1 MPSLDGIM
9 AQSLSIQ
16 QKLGL
21 KLTPQQV
28 QLMKIL
34 QIPTANLT
42 EYINQELEENPALEL
57 GESEEEKVADDEI
70 KDEFE
75 ETEEEFELD
84 GSEDEYDNL
93 NLDEY
98 ISEGDDEI
106 PAYKM
111 QDENYP
117 EIDDKKVIPIKNE
130 DSAYETLVNQ
140 LGMLDL
146 DERRYKIAEQIVGS
160 LDDDGY
166 LRRELL
172 SIADDLAFRQ
182 NIETD
187 PAEIE
192 EILKLIQQFEPSG
205 ICARNLQECLIL
217 QLKRTKGEP
226 GEDINLAI
234 QILKKY
240 FDEFSKKHYEKI
252 QRSLNITTEQL
263 KDVISIIVKLNPKP
277 GSNLV
282 GNSKADNYILPDFFV
297 VSMNGNIE
305 VSLNSLNAPELRL
318 SDGYREM
325 LMEYKA
331 GTKKDKRQRE
341 AVTFIK
347 QKIDSAKWFIDL
359 IKQRQHT
366 LLSTMNAIIDYQKA
380 FFLSGDESDLKP
392 MILKTIADK
401 TGYDISTISRVANSK
416 YVQTEY
422 GTFSLKYFF
431 SDKTI
436 NSEGEEVSNKELKA
450 VMIEIVEGEDKKNPL
465 SDDELTEIISQR
477 GYKMARRT
485 VAKYR
490 EMLNIPVARLRKEL

>member
-1 MPSLDGIM
+1 M
-9 AQSLSIQ
+9 ALSQTLQ

-34 QIPTANLT
+34 QIPTANLE
-42 EYINQELEENPALEL
+42 EYVNQELEENPALEL
-57 GESEEEKVADDEI
+57 GETEEEQSSVDEI

-75 ETEEEFELD
+75 SEEEDFDVD
-84 GSEDEYDNL
+84 GSEDEYENI

-98 ISEGDDEI
+98 VLDGDDEI

-130 DSAYETLVNQ
+130 DSFYELLVNQ
-140 LGMLDL
+140 MGMLDL

-166 LRRELL
+166 LRRELI

-182 NIETD
+182 NIETE
-187 PAEIE
+187 PKEIE
-192 EILKLIQQFEPSG
+192 EILKLIQHFEPAG
-205 ICARNLQECLIL
+205 ICARNLQECLLL
-217 QLKRTKGEP
+217 QLKRRKEEE
-226 GEDINLAI
+226 GEDIKLAI
-234 QILKKY
+234 NILKKY

-252 QRSLNITTEQL
+252 QKSLELTADQL
-263 KDVISIIVKLNPKP
+263 KGVIHLIIKLNPKP
-277 GSNLV
+277 GINISGVN
-282 GNSKADNYILPDFFV
+282 KAENYILPDFFV
-297 VSMNGNIE
+297 ISNNGLIE
-305 VSLNSLNAPELRL
+305 LSLNSLNAPELRL
-318 SDGYREM
+318 SEGYKVM
-325 LMEYKA
+325 LNEYKA

-347 QKIDSAKWFIDL
+347 QKIDSARWFIDL
-359 IKQRQHT
+359 IKQRQIT
-366 LLSTMNAIIDYQKA
+366 LTSTMSAIIDYQKA

-392 MILKTIADK
+392 MILKNIADK

-436 NSEGEEVSNKELKA
+436 TSEGEEVSNKELKA
-450 VMIEIVEGEDKKNPL
+450 ALLEIIEKEDKNNPL
-465 SDDELTEIISQR
+465 GDDELMVLITER

-490 EMLNIPVARLRKEL
+490 ELLNIPVARLRKEL

>member
-1 MPSLDGIM
+1 MNYGTESNI
-9 AQSLSIQ
+9 AA
-16 QKLGL
+16 
-21 KLTPQQV
+21 
-28 QLMKIL
+28 KIRFK
-34 QIPTANLT
+34 TDT
-42 EYINQELEENPALEL
+42 STGTVDENI
-57 GESEEEKVADDEI
+57 ADTHCKSGRI
-70 KDEFE
+70 CKSGTGRKSCF
-75 ETEEEFELD
+75 ETEEEEFDID
-84 GSEDEYDNL
+84 GSEDEYENI

-98 ISEGDDEI
+98 VTEGDDEI

-130 DSAYETLVNQ
+130 DSFYELLVNQ

-166 LRRELL
+166 LRRELI

-182 NIETD
+182 NIETE
-187 PAEIE
+187 AKEIE
-192 EILKLIQQFEPSG
+192 EILKLIQQFEPAG
-205 ICARNLQECLIL
+205 ICARNLQECLLI
-217 QLKRTKGEP
+217 QLKRRKQEE

-234 QILKKY
+234 TILKKY
-240 FDEFSKKHYEKI
+240 FEEFSRKHYDKI
-252 QRSLNITTEQL
+252 QKSLELTAEQL
-263 KDVISIIVKLNPKP
+263 KGVIHLIIKLNPKP
-277 GSNLV
+277 GTNIS
-282 GNSKADNYILPDFFV
+282 GNNKADNYILPDFFV
-297 VSMNGNIE
+297 ISNNGLIE
-305 VSLNSLNAPELRL
+305 LSLNSLNAPELRL
-318 SDGYREM
+318 SEGYKVM
-325 LMEYKA
+325 LNEYKA
-331 GTKKDKRQRE
+331 GTKKDKRQRD

-347 QKIDSAKWFIDL
+347 QKIDSARWFIDL
-359 IKQRQHT
+359 IKQRQIT
-366 LLSTMNAIIDYQKA
+366 LTSTMSAIIDYQKA

-392 MILKTIADK
+392 MILKNIADK

-436 NSEGEEVSNKELKA
+436 TNDGEEVSNKELKA
-450 VMIEIVEGEDKKNPL
+450 ALLEIIEKEDKNNPL
-465 SDDELTEIISQR
+465 GDDELMVLITER

-490 EMLNIPVARLRKEL
+490 ELLNIPVARLRKEL